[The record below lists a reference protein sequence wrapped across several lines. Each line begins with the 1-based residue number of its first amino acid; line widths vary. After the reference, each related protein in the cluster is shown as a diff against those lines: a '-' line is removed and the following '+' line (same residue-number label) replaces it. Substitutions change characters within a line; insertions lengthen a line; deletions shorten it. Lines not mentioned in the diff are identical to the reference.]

1 MDKENLVSVVIPTY
15 GEPLYLGRCIDSVL
29 QQTYNNIEIIIV
41 DDNGIGT
48 PNQIATS
55 AVIDQYKGNNIK
67 YVCHEKNKN
76 GSAARNTGVK
86 NSEGRYIAFL
96 DDDDAFLPA
105 KIERQVKLIESL
117 SDEYAFVYCSH
128 DIYMDDRLVRH
139 VIAEKSGNLF
149 FEKISHQIEIQTSG
163 VLIRKEAF
171 EEVKGFDES
180 FRRHQDWEFIERVLF
195 KYKAQADNFV
205 GYIRYLYFRSA
216 SINPGQ
222 AREWR
227 NHYLSKMKPYIDT
240 LSHNQ
245 ARMVY
250 SINSI
255 DIVLLYLKAK
265 DYGGF
270 IKEVFTSK
278 IGLRDLVQ
286 LIMRIIKAMLRGGP
300 VRRE

>member
-15 GEPLYLGRCIDSVL
+15 GEPIYLGRCIDSVL

-55 AVIDQYKGNNIK
+55 TVIDQYKGNNIK

-128 DIYMDDRLVRH
+128 DVYKDGQLVRH

-149 FEKISHQIEIQTSG
+149 FEKISQQIEIQTSG

-205 GYIRYLYFRSA
+205 GYIRYLYFRSV

-245 ARMVY
+245 ARMMY

>member
-15 GEPLYLGRCIDSVL
+15 GEPIYLGRCIDSVL

-55 AVIDQYKGNNIK
+55 TVIDQYKGNNIK

-128 DIYMDDRLVRH
+128 DVYKDGQLVRH

-149 FEKISHQIEIQTSG
+149 FEKISQQIEIQTSG

-205 GYIRYLYFRSA
+205 GYIRYLYFRSV

>member
-15 GEPLYLGRCIDSVL
+15 GEPIYLGRCIDSVL

-55 AVIDQYKGNNIK
+55 TVIDQYKGNNIK

-86 NSEGRYIAFL
+86 KSEGRYIAFL

-128 DIYMDDRLVRH
+128 DVYKDGQLVRH

-149 FEKISHQIEIQTSG
+149 FEKISQQIEIQTSG

-205 GYIRYLYFRSA
+205 GYIRYLYFRSV

-286 LIMRIIKAMLRGGP
+286 LIMRIMKAMLRGGP

>member
-15 GEPLYLGRCIDSVL
+15 GEPIYLGRCIDSVL

-55 AVIDQYKGNNIK
+55 TVIDQYKGNNIK

-76 GSAARNTGVK
+76 GSAARNTGVN

-128 DIYMDDRLVRH
+128 DVYTDGQLVRH

-149 FEKISHQIEIQTSG
+149 FEKISQQIEIQTSG

-180 FRRHQDWEFIERVLF
+180 FRRHQERVLF

-205 GYIRYLYFRSA
+205 GYIRYLYFRSV